1 MSLRSQIRLAL
12 AGTHLTTSG
21 GLARVTVEVGPVWA
35 VALDDG
41 VGADQA
47 DSIFS
52 LSAQEIASGG
62 TLSLDLQG
70 ALEDVLGNAFTPA
83 KLRAVCIV
91 AARTN
96 TTVLTLFGGA
106 APVPV
111 LGGGGTHTLNPGG
124 IFFVLDRSAAG
135 IPVTAATADILR
147 IVNGSGAV
155 AKVDVVLIG
164 TSS

>member
-1 MSLRSQIRLAL
+1 MTLRSQVRLAL
-12 AGTHLTTSG
+12 AGTHLTDTA
-21 GLARVTVEVGPVWA
+21 GLGRITAEVGPVWT
-35 VALDDG
+35 VGLDDG

-47 DSIFS
+47 DRIYS
-52 LSAQEIASGG
+52 LAAQEIASGG

-70 ALEDVLGNAFTPA
+70 GLLDVLGDAFTPA

-135 IPVTAATADILR
+135 IPVTATTADILR